1 MRINLSSESAVA
13 EESDELCGSA
23 ADAPAPCMF
32 TRTHTH
38 VHKYT
43 HNQIGFACVAEH
55 APRYRSSYRVLQTK
69 SLTKIQ
75 KLLTQRAHVNFNKGD
90 GNGSEHVKPKT
101 CCARTK
107 NVISLLHIPPIFSLC
122 VMTSYSIDHY
132 TVSEVV
138 FGHSREFVFV
148 FSVDDYPSA
157 VVETLCQFVKPY
169 SFLSCRAGEQQRMTI
184 KGSRVAK
191 THVGRWKRTDQ
202 KTTMMSRR
210 KKLSTM
216 TSV

>member
-23 ADAPAPCMF
+23 ADAPAPCML

-43 HNQIGFACVAEH
+43 HNQIGLACVAEH
-55 APRYRSSYRVLQTK
+55 APVNTGAAIGYCKPRVLKRFKNYLHKELMYISTK
-69 SLTKIQ
+69 ETGMDVSTSNQRPFVPEQ
-75 KLLTQRAHVNFNKGD
+75 KSSSVSSILAY
-90 GNGSEHVKPKT
+90 
-101 CCARTK
+101 
-107 NVISLLHIPPIFSLC
+107 ISLC

-132 TVSEVV
+132 TVCDVV
-138 FGHSREFVFV
+138 FGHSREFVMV

-191 THVGRWKRTDQ
+191 EHVGR
-202 KTTMMSRR
+202 
-210 KKLSTM
+210 
-216 TSV
+216 